1 MEQRQAVTW
10 WTRSHPPEAKDDPER
25 VLGVV
30 QGSSGLH
37 VCLCQVEQDP
47 AAATRVAWER
57 GFCSS
62 TLQIALLLPTL
73 GLYVLS

>member
-47 AAATRVAWER
+47 AAATRV
-57 GFCSS
+57 
-62 TLQIALLLPTL
+62 T
-73 GLYVLS
+73 

>member
-37 VCLCQVEQDP
+37 VCLQT
-47 AAATRVAWER
+47 AARVRLSRILQQPQELR
-57 GFCSS
+57 GRGALQQHLGNSS
-62 TLQIALLLPTL
+62 AISNA
-73 GLYVLS
+73 GA